1 MERNYIMRFEENE
14 WIFKADNK
22 DVSIIEDLTAMVA
35 SFNVKKAFKDSDKNF
50 TYLYA
55 IKNLVETGQTIDVKV
70 EPVKDGV
77 PDVKVIL
84 MIAGE
89 NCFSFFGK
97 AIDKLGNE
105 VPQIV
110 NEKFVVHTF
119 RNTKAVLVEMDKQQ
133 KQAFLNDPIWANASL
148 QEPKT
153 PQYED
158 TYTKG
163 EYTGPAYKLPTG
175 GLTDMGIAD
184 ILSNSFSVSFN
195 YSTPNHA
202 TFNCVSVKEI

>member
-1 MERNYIMRFEENE
+1 MERNYILKFEENE

-22 DVSIIEDLTAMVA
+22 DVSIIEDLTALVP

-55 IKNLVETGQTIDVKV
+55 IKNLVETGQTIDIKV
-70 EPVKDGV
+70 EAVKDGA

-133 KQAFLNDPIWANASL
+133 KQAFLTDTIWTNPSL

-153 PQYED
+153 PQYEE

-175 GLTDMGIAD
+175 SNADMGIE
-184 ILSNSFSVSFN
+184 SSTGTTFSVGFF
-195 YSTPNHA
+195 YSSPNRA

>member
-1 MERNYIMRFEENE
+1 MERNYIMKFEGNE

-22 DVSIIEDLTAMVA
+22 DVSIIEDLTALVP

-55 IKNLVETGQTIDVKV
+55 IKNLVETGQTIDIKV
-70 EPVKDGV
+70 EAVKDGA

-110 NEKFVVHTF
+110 NEIFAVHTF
-119 RNTKAVLVEMDKQQ
+119 QNRKAVLVEMDKQQ
-133 KQAFLNDPIWANASL
+133 KQSFLSDLIWTNPSL
-148 QEPKT
+148 SEPKV
-153 PQYED
+153 PQYEE

-175 GLTDMGIAD
+175 EISEMGITN
-184 ILSNSFSVSFN
+184 ILKNSFSVSFS
-195 YSTPNHA
+195 YSSPNRA
-202 TFNCVSVKEI
+202 TFNCITVKEI